1 MKNKIIYLLG
11 GQGLIGKEIAKKFK
25 FDNKVIV
32 LDINIKNEIKN
43 NLIYQNFDVSKFY
56 SMGNELNRIVRKNGN
71 PDIFVNSSYPRT
83 NDWNKYNIENL
94 KINYLRKNV
103 DLHMNSY
110 AWSILEFAKIMKKNK
125 IKGSIISINSIYGL
139 LGQDENI
146 YEKTNIK
153 VNPVYSLIKGGLI
166 SFNKNVASYY
176 GKYNIRINSIIS
188 GGIEGHVAGLRNS
201 QSKSFKKNYIKKT
214 LIKRMGKPQ
223 DIADAVY
230 FLASE
235 QSSYITGSD
244 LVVDGGFTAI

>member
-1 MKNKIIYLLG
+1 MKNKKIYILG
-11 GQGLIGKEIAKKFK
+11 GQGLIGKEITKKFK
-25 FDNKVIV
+25 IENKVIV

-56 SMGNELNRIVRKNGN
+56 LMKNELKRIIKKNGS
-71 PDIFVNSSYPRT
+71 PDVFVNCSYPRT
-83 NDWNKYNIENL
+83 DDWNKYNIENL
-94 KINYLRKNV
+94 EIDYLRKNV

-110 AWSILEFAKIMKKNK
+110 AWSTLEFAKIMKKNK
-125 IKGSIISINSIYGL
+125 IKGSIISINSIYGM

-153 VNPVYSLIKGGLI
+153 INPVYSLIKGGLI
-166 SFNKNVASYY
+166 SFNKNIASYY
-176 GKYNIRINSIIS
+176 GKYNIRVNSIIS
-188 GGIEGHVAGLRNS
+188 GGIEGHVAGLGNS
-201 QSKSFKKNYIKKT
+201 QSKNFKKNYVKKT

-223 DIADAVY
+223 DIAEAVY

-235 QSSYITGSD
+235 KSSYITGSD

>member
-56 SMGNELNRIVRKNGN
+56 SMKNKLNRIIKKNGN

>member
-146 YEKTNIK
+146 YKKTNIK

>member
-25 FDNKVIV
+25 FHNKVIV

-56 SMGNELNRIVRKNGN
+56 SMKNKLNRIIKKNGN